1 MCLTD
6 RTPGPPVEVGVVREH
21 AGHTGHLIIVLE
33 DVPPP
38 EPANVEPLALRLLQ
52 PVEPHLGSL
61 LAGPGLVV
69 ELLKLLLRA

>member
-1 MCLTD
+1 MTD

-21 AGHTGHLIIVLE
+21 TSHTGHLIIVLE